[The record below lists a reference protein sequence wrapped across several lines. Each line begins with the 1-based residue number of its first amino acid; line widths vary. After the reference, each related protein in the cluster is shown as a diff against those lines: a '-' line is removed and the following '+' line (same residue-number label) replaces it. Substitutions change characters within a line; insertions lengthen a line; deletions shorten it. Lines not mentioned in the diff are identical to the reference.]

1 MTSPTF
7 LMPDLVVA
15 STLNQAIARTSVFQ
29 DTQTRRHFLH
39 AFGCGVV
46 GAVMSRKLLRAA
58 ASQHDFVDVHY
69 HVTTSAMRAMANNA
83 GVSALPE
90 WTAARAIEAM
100 DHDGIATSVISMP
113 VMATQMPG
121 GEEQHRNHARQSN
134 EESARIV
141 AANPTRFRFFATT
154 ALPYVDAA
162 LAEIAYA
169 LDSLKADGV
178 YMCTS
183 YGDKWLGDPAFKPVM
198 EELNRRGAVVF
209 THPMGAACCVSL
221 ERDVPVQVIE
231 YGTDTT
237 RTIASLIFSG
247 TAHKFPRIRF
257 LFSHSGGTAP
267 YLFERFNIESQQH
280 KDAVPEG
287 AIALMQKFYYDT
299 AISANPY
306 ALGDL
311 IKLVPR
317 SQILFG
323 SDSPW
328 GEPGAQLKAI
338 DGLGLDADMV
348 AAIRGNN
355 ARQLLPDLRA

>member
-1 MTSPTF
+1 MFERIQSRRKF
-7 LMPDLVVA
+7 LCSVGYRVA
-15 STLNQAIARTSVFQ
+15 GAIV
-29 DTQTRRHFLH
+29 LP
-39 AFGCGVV
+39 
-46 GAVMSRKLLRAA
+46 KLLRAA
-58 ASQHDFVDVHY
+58 GPQRDVVDVHY
-69 HVTTSAMRAMANNA
+69 HVTTSYMRATANDA

-90 WTAARAIEAM
+90 WSEAKAIEAM
-100 DHDGIATSVISMP
+100 DRDGIATSVISMP

-121 GEEQHRNHARQSN
+121 GAEQHRNYARSSN

-141 AANPTRFRFFATT
+141 GGNPSRFRFFAST
-154 ALPYVDAA
+154 ALPFVDET

-169 LDSLKADGV
+169 LDVLKADGI

-183 YGDKWLGDPAFKPVM
+183 YGDKWLGDAAFRPVM

-209 THPMGAACCVSL
+209 THPMGAACCTNL
-221 ERDVPVQVIE
+221 QADVPVQVIE

-247 TAHKFPRIRF
+247 TAHRFPQIRF

-267 YLFERFNIESQQH
+267 YLFERFNTESQQR
-280 KDAVPEG
+280 KDVAPEG

-299 AISANPY
+299 ATSANPY

-311 IKLVPR
+311 IRLVPR
-317 SQILFG
+317 GQILFG

-328 GEPGAQLKAI
+328 LKPGPQLKAI
-338 DGLGLDADMV
+338 DGLGFDAATV
-348 AAIRGNN
+348 AAIRGGN
-355 ARQLLPDLRA
+355 ARGLLPGLRA